1 MSSETGV
8 SGELFQALQIAK
20 EAERKAEA
28 SYVDAAARAG
38 NSLGRTIFER
48 LAEFERHHYQK
59 LVALEESLRE
69 KGTFIEYEPREWSV
83 SPPGEVKEL
92 GEPNRMSLL
101 EIIKAAMEFEWDAEK
116 RYVALAKEVDDPA
129 GKAMFERLAEEERQ
143 HYRILDEAFWS
154 LNHRGVWAWPQ

>member
-1 MSSETGV
+1 
-8 SGELFQALQIAK
+8 
-20 EAERKAEA
+20 
-28 SYVDAAARAG
+28 
-38 NSLGRTIFER
+38 
-48 LAEFERHHYQK
+48 
-59 LVALEESLRE
+59 
-69 KGTFIEYEPREWSV
+69 
-83 SPPGEVKEL
+83 
-92 GEPNRMSLL
+92 EPNRMSLL